1 MGTVTPEPSN
11 VYWWQIEQQFCFII
25 KSKKPRAKVLERDPE
40 EDFANEHLEMKMCLC
55 HSIGG
60 EGGSVSIQT
69 SNKNHLPQVNQER
82 MLQALHDLKFPE
94 HVPNFIP
101 LDALLLVHVLH
112 GVHFLRVSLLHDAYL
127 SDSQRE
133 EHSGQRWKR
142 NGSPHAFLLRGSS
155 LCSENLLSEQL
166 ELCHHLSA
174 SGTGTG
180 PAPGQPCQPVSFNL
194 CSSIGGAGPDSP
206 VHQVFTLS
214 LGW

>member
-82 MLQALHDLKFPE
+82 MLQALHDLEFLE
-94 HVPNFIP
+94 NISHFI
-101 LDALLLVHVLH
+101 ALHTLLFVHVFHCVHLFGVILLHNADLMVRTRVRTWLERWRITRTEKEQTRCQH
-112 GVHFLRVSLLHDAYL
+112 GV
-127 SDSQRE
+127 
-133 EHSGQRWKR
+133 
-142 NGSPHAFLLRGSS
+142 
-155 LCSENLLSEQL
+155 
-166 ELCHHLSA
+166 
-174 SGTGTG
+174 
-180 PAPGQPCQPVSFNL
+180 
-194 CSSIGGAGPDSP
+194 GA
-206 VHQVFTLS
+206 LS
-214 LGW
+214 LTNSDANVAP